1 MISFPRTDTS
11 LVGRWWWTVD
21 RWTLLAVAL
30 LIAIGTLL
38 TLAASPAV
46 AEKLRLDP
54 QHFVLRQVVF
64 LPLAIAVMFIVS
76 LMSPRGVRRIS
87 VIGLAIS
94 LIFVGLTLLMGE
106 EIKGATRW
114 LQFAGLSIQ
123 PSEFVKPCFAVT
135 AAWMLA
141 EQRRR
146 EGVPGG
152 LICCALFAVVVWLLV
167 SQPDFGMT
175 AVVSAVWFG
184 QCFIAGLPMLW
195 VGILAVL
202 GLVGA
207 VVAYA
212 TSAHVAS
219 RIDLFLNPAS
229 GDSYQIDRAMDA
241 FGQGGLL
248 GRGPGEGMVKR
259 VLPDAHT
266 DFIFSVAGEEF
277 GLIACLIIVGLFG
290 FVTMRGFARLLHEED
305 LFVLLAA
312 AGLLTQF
319 GLQALINIG
328 VNVNLLP
335 TKGMTL
341 PFISYGGSSM
351 LALALAMGMVLA
363 LTRRRPNLGGL
374 P

>member
-1 MISFPRTDTS
+1 MISFARTDTS

-46 AEKLRLDP
+46 AEKLGLDP

-94 LIFVGLTLLMGE
+94 LIFVGLTLFMGE

-114 LQFAGLSIQ
+114 LQLAGLSIQ

-135 AAWMLA
+135 TAWMLA